1 MNKTFVIGC
10 KNCDFQ
16 RTVAGLDAALGVYDE
31 HRAPKNGSHTP
42 EVWSRS
48 YLASQTDGA
57 PGYMPTV
64 DTTDNQPSPEPASA
78 AGSDVDAVDIDD

>member
-1 MNKTFVIGC
+1 MNKTFVVGC

-16 RTVAGLDAALGVYDE
+16 RTVVGLDDALGVYDE
-31 HRAPKNGSHTP
+31 HRAPEDGSHVA

-48 YLASQTDGA
+48 YLAGLGEEA
-57 PGYMPTV
+57 PEYMPTV

-78 AGSDVDAVDIDD
+78 AGSNVDAVDTDD